1 MGLYDDAKSALKWL
15 EDKGYESKDV
25 IVYGESLGTAVSI
38 EITQNKD
45 FKGII
50 LEAPFTSMVDAA
62 KFHYPYLPV
71 SWMLKD
77 RYMSKDKIK
86 NINTPLFVMHAKG
99 DLIVPFW
106 MGEKMYELANEPKM
120 NYFID
125 ENEHLVTYDDE
136 LMKKMDN
143 FYKLIGGNE

>member
-1 MGLYDDAKSALKWL
+1 MQLKWL
-15 EDKGYESKDV
+15 QNKGFESEDI

-38 EITQNKD
+38 EITQNKP

-50 LEAPFTSMVDAA
+50 LEAPFTSMIDAA

-86 NINTPLFVMHAKG
+86 NIKYSFLYNACKRR
-99 DLIVPFW
+99 
-106 MGEKMYELANEPKM
+106 
-120 NYFID
+120 
-125 ENEHLVTYDDE
+125 
-136 LMKKMDN
+136 
-143 FYKLIGGNE
+143 

>member
-15 EDKGYESKDV
+15 EDKGYESKDI

-38 EITQNKD
+38 EITQNKA

-99 DLIVPFW
+99 ESIVPFW